1 MTGTSGDGDEAVGR
15 GTHPRPIDTNDGDA
29 LLAASWIGTGVL
41 AVASIAAV
49 ASAALE
55 SVLVAVS
62 LLMFALGIAL
72 FIRAFLFAVNVRRED
87 LIGIGGL
94 FFLAGSAPRRVQ
106 RSLLGSFGAQAAIG
120 LATAIIG
127 PYTALAFAVLASMY
141 GLGLC
146 GLWGAIHGTFP
157 RRPVN

>member
-1 MTGTSGDGDEAVGR
+1 MTDDPGDGNQAAERVE
-15 GTHPRPIDTNDGDA
+15 HPVLVDTNDGDA

-41 AVASIAAV
+41 AVASVVAV
-49 ASAALE
+49 ASASLE
-55 SVLVAVS
+55 SVLIAVS
-62 LLMFALGIAL
+62 LIMFALGIVL

-120 LATAIIG
+120 LATAIIR

-157 RRPVN
+157 RRPVH